1 MTAENESLIKTRK
14 NASLQL
20 SALSKKHHSMLHS
33 PAGVVAGALQ
43 IMCESARKDRA
54 QGVHDGQYYSVLF
67 WGEDGLTSWPCAGSV
82 LDRLRDGADE
92 LEVDMETLATC
103 ELVNSYNAD
112 VVRRQLADCTGKLIA
127 AFGLPAQ
134 ARVLLDQLDGRR
146 NPLVLASA
154 VDLQYAPSL
163 QSGHRSQLAYGS
175 SADQGQWAS
184 PVRTHAWDFYLA
196 VVNHFEPSLQA
207 MARRKNFKVD
217 NRRFTWTV
225 ESCRRS
231 YAQNTSSLSGKKN
244 TTRALENLRAV
255 LRGIVVFQ
263 DMVGKV
269 AAETLQSV
277 ATASITPAVSKAMA
291 RVQQARKRKA
301 EGSGGG
307 SSDARSDVPV
317 QAPANAMAQAQ
328 AQAPAKT
335 AAPATTA
342 APANGSSVAASAVT
356 GGQGKG
362 KDPEHF
368 EGEDDHFA
376 LMELDANK
384 LRAGA
389 GAVKRRRT

>member
-1 MTAENESLIKTRK
+1 M
-14 NASLQL
+14 
-20 SALSKKHHSMLHS
+20 
-33 PAGVVAGALQ
+33 
-43 IMCESARKDRA
+43 
-54 QGVHDGQYYSVLF
+54 
-67 WGEDGLTSWPCAGSV
+67 
-82 LDRLRDGADE
+82 
-92 LEVDMETLATC
+92 
-103 ELVNSYNAD
+103 
-112 VVRRQLADCTGKLIA
+112 
-127 AFGLPAQ
+127 
-134 ARVLLDQLDGRR
+134 
-146 NPLVLASA
+146 
-154 VDLQYAPSL
+154 
-163 QSGHRSQLAYGS
+163 
-175 SADQGQWAS
+175 
-184 PVRTHAWDFYLA
+184 
-196 VVNHFEPSLQA
+196 NHFEPSLQA

-225 ESCRRS
+225 ESCRRN
-231 YAQNTSSLSGKKN
+231 YAQNISSLSGMKN

-307 SSDARSDVPV
+307 SSGARSDVPV
-317 QAPANAMAQAQ
+317 QAPANAMAQAQAQ

-362 KDPEHF
+362 KGKDPELF
-368 EGEDDHFA
+368 EGADDHFA

-384 LRAGA
+384 LRERAG
-389 GAVKRRRT
+389 VVKKRRT